1 MKVTVKYH
9 AQARAAAG
17 RASEAIELGESCS
30 VRELLIRLGQR
41 HGEAL
46 RTMILTPEGR
56 PHPSILLFVGD
67 EQVRS
72 DSEAMLRDGD
82 VVAMLSP
89 ISGG

>member
-17 RASEAIELGESCS
+17 VGSELVEGAATVQAVLEKI
-30 VRELLIRLGQR
+30 GQK
-41 HGEAL
+41 HGDPL
-46 RTMILTPEGR
+46 KSMILTTQGL

-67 EQVRS
+67 EQVRG
-72 DSEAMLRDGD
+72 DSERSLRDGD
-82 VVAMLSP
+82 ILLMLSP